1 MKEYSLEG
9 KKGFGVLFESENW
22 RIAYHVYEEAV
33 NGMRAATQ
41 WGMHMD
47 SQETF
52 TLLQGTGYLVVQ
64 QQDGQLKKQ
73 RLEQYKMYMVEC
85 GEPHVLILTEQSKV
99 LITENRNMEHT
110 TNKPMT
116 EEEMKNIKSFIRE
129 ENRK

>member
-1 MKEYSLEG
+1 
-9 KKGFGVLFESENW
+9 
-22 RIAYHVYEEAV
+22 
-33 NGMRAATQ
+33 
-41 WGMHMD
+41 
-47 SQETF
+47 
-52 TLLQGTGYLVVQ
+52 
-64 QQDGQLKKQ
+64 
-73 RLEQYKMYMVEC
+73 MVEC

>member
-64 QQDGQLKKQ
+64 QQDGQLKSKGWN
-73 RLEQYKMYMVEC
+73 RIRCIWWNAENLMY
-85 GEPHVLILTEQSKV
+85 L
-99 LITENRNMEHT
+99 
-110 TNKPMT
+110 
-116 EEEMKNIKSFIRE
+116 F
-129 ENRK
+129 